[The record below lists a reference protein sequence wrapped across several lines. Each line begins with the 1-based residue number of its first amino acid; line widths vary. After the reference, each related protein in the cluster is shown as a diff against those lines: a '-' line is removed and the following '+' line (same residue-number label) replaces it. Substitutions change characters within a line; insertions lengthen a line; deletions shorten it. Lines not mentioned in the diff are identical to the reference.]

1 MNKLSG
7 ILAVIA
13 LLTFGI
19 MSPMAFAGEGD
30 KDKDMDKGKGGQVVI
45 YGDDEKKDDGGK

>member
-13 LLTFGI
+13 LLTFGL
-19 MSPMAFAGEGD
+19 MSPLAFAGEEK
-30 KDKDMDKGKGGQVVI
+30 KDTDKGKGGQVVI